1 MTFRPGRVMNGMLRK
16 GLLNRQGTPPGK
28 DRTMKTYTILYTY
41 HGRTTKVTDT
51 LPNLIEHFS
60 YTLECGKAY
69 EWERGNKRINTA
81 PKTARSLVT
90 NLNNAESNR
99 ARNGCA
105 STSYE
110 LI

>member
-1 MTFRPGRVMNGMLRK
+1 MNGMLRK
-16 GLLNRQGTPPGK
+16 GLPNRQGTPPGK
-28 DRTMKTYTILYTY
+28 DSSMKTYTIRYSYIGGHDERRYT
-41 HGRTTKVTDT
+41 RETTDT
-51 LPNLIEHFS
+51 LPNLIQYFS